1 MSRPRRPKN
10 PDTAP
15 GTGKYYLTNGTLL
28 PEVIRAKKLGYVT
41 PELAK
46 MLMLLTE
53 RYARSAK
60 FSGYSYRD
68 DMIAEALANLSQ
80 NALKFDPNKSS
91 NPFAYYTTAIT
102 NSFIQYLNVE
112 KRHRN
117 IRDSLLVELGE
128 NPSFNYAEEHKQ
140 HSDHEGEQHIS
151 EGIAELQKDVAEAKI
166 RMEKLAEEKAAEL
179 AEAAILAASEA
190 AIDEVPTLDNPPE
203 EVVEEEEKPKSKKRV
218 SHKPGSKT
226 HQNLQAIKHRGD
238 L

>member
-1 MSRPRRPKN
+1 
-10 PDTAP
+10 
-15 GTGKYYLTNGTLL
+15 
-28 PEVIRAKKLGYVT
+28 
-41 PELAK
+41 
-46 MLMLLTE
+46 
-53 RYARSAK
+53 
-60 FSGYSYRD
+60 
-68 DMIAEALANLSQ
+68 
-80 NALKFDPNKSS
+80 
-91 NPFAYYTTAIT
+91 
-102 NSFIQYLNVE
+102 LNVE

-226 HQNLQAIKHRGD
+226 YQNLQAIKYSVKLLVTADESDGNPFNMD
-238 L
+238 LELLMGWMIANSADIQVMEIEES